1 MKSNPW
7 IQTFNG
13 RQVFPLAPDPDQIDI
28 HDIAHALANLCRFT
42 GHTRQFYSVAQHSV
56 LVARECPPESQAW
69 GLLHDAAEAYINDI
83 ARPIKQRTC
92 IETLSGAIRWI
103 DEIEH
108 AVMGA
113 VARRFNLPWPM
124 PEGCMDAVK
133 HVDTRLLL
141 TEKRDLMSA
150 EPAGWDVEGDPF
162 LGWHIDP
169 WPPQRAE
176 REFLRAALDYG
187 IVTMV
192 GVPPSGEPAGRPILD
207 EAAEIT
213 SADRRQAYGHPLD
226 NFSRIAA
233 TWDMVLGPKLRD
245 DALISPQDVAK
256 CMIGL
261 KLARESFAHRRD
273 NLVDIAGYART
284 LAIVEGDEE

>member
-1 MKSNPW
+1 MKPNPW
-7 IQTFNG
+7 IQTYNG
-13 RQVFPLAPDPDQIDI
+13 RQVFPLSPDPEQIDI

-42 GHTRQFYSVAQHSV
+42 GHTRRFYSVAQHSV
-56 LVARECPPESQAW
+56 LVARECATEFQAW

-83 ARPIKQRTC
+83 ARPIKERTC

-108 AVMGA
+108 GVAGA
-113 VARRFNLPWPM
+113 IARRFNLPWPM
-124 PEGCMDAVK
+124 ADECLAAVK

-150 EPAGWDVEGDPF
+150 EPAEWTVTGEPF
-162 LGWHIDP
+162 DWHIDP
-169 WPPQRAE
+169 WSPERAE
-176 REFLRAALDYG
+176 REFLRAALDLG

-192 GVPPSGEPAGRPILD
+192 GVPPMDDVAGRPILD

-213 SADRRQAYGHPLD
+213 AIDRRKAYGHPLD
-226 NFSRIAA
+226 NFCRIA
-233 TWDMVLGPKLRD
+233 TVWEMVLKAKLQD
-245 DALISPQDVAK
+245 GALITAQDVAK

-261 KLARESFAHRRD
+261 KLAREAFSHRRD